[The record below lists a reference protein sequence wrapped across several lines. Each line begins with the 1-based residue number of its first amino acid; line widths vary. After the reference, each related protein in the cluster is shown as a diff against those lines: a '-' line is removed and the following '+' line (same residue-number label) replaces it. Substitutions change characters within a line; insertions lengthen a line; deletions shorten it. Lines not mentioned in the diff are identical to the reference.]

1 MPAKGQR
8 TRARI
13 VDHVLPLLNTQG
25 YAGMSMDDI
34 MQATGLKKGGLYNH
48 YPSKEALALAAFD
61 AYVERFRQRYADAAA
76 NAPSTVDRLR
86 AIAAEMLRI
95 FDDPV
100 APGGCLVFN
109 TALEADDAQP
119 ELAARARAALHDLL
133 RLVGH
138 HIKRGIRAGELRAD
152 VEPRQAATVLVSLC
166 EGAIGLGRLFD
177 DPDHV
182 RRASTFIDAYLD
194 SLRRPKEAHDHTP

>member
-13 VDHVLPLLNTQG
+13 VDQVLPLLNTQG

-61 AYVERFRQRYADAAA
+61 VYVERFRQRYAEATASA
-76 NAPSTVDRLR
+76 PNATGRLR
-86 AIAAEMLRI
+86 AIAAEMLRV

-138 HIKRGIRAGELRAD
+138 HIRRGIRAGELRPEID
-152 VEPRQAATVLVSLC
+152 PRQAATVLVSLC

-182 RRASTFIDAYLD
+182 RRAGAFIDAYLD
-194 SLRRPKEAHDHTP
+194 SLRRSEEADDPTP